1 MVGSC
6 RTSDADQLLRRLN
19 ECVGDVADWMSSNR
33 LQINPAKTEFMS
45 CHSARRACSSGPLS
59 VGDVII
65 PPAAVVRDLGVM
77 LDATVSMRAHVDLV
91 VSQYFRALRNLRSSV
106 GPSLVVYIY

>member
-6 RTSDADQLLRRLN
+6 RTSDADQLRRRLI

-33 LQINPAKTEFMS
+33 LHINPAKTEFMS
-45 CHSARRACSSGPLS
+45 RHSARRACSSGPLS

-77 LDATVSMRAHVDLV
+77 RDATVSM
-91 VSQYFRALRNLRSSV
+91 
-106 GPSLVVYIY
+106 